1 METAPVGN
9 REHDAGTPTVVTI
22 ELTLIIPTRNERE
35 NMPLLL
41 PRIKEALGDL
51 SYEVLIVDDSDDGT
65 LEAAVS
71 SAEAS
76 GLTLRGIHR
85 EPGSR
90 EGLLSGAVVAG
101 IADSRGRYICVLD
114 ADLQHPPELIHAML
128 ACAQEEGADVVIA
141 SRYLKGGSDEGLSSG
156 LRRFVSVL
164 AKYFAKTLFFPRL
177 ATVSDPL
184 SGYFIVRRS
193 TLEGVPLKPRGF
205 KILLEILVRS
215 DARRV
220 RELPMRFAQRA
231 EGDSKATLKQG
242 MDFGRH
248 AAELFWDARVR
259 RLLP

>member
-1 METAPVGN
+1 
-9 REHDAGTPTVVTI
+9 
-22 ELTLIIPTRNERE
+22 
-35 NMPLLL
+35 MPLLL
-41 PRIKEALGDL
+41 PRIKESLDDL

-71 SAEAS
+71 VAEAS

-101 IADSRGRYICVLD
+101 IAHSRGGYICVLD
-114 ADLQHPPELIHAML
+114 ADLQHPPELIGPML
-128 ACAQEEGADVVIA
+128 ACVQEEEADVVIA

-156 LRRFVSVL
+156 LRRIISVL

-177 ATVSDPL
+177 AAVSDPL
-184 SGYFIVRRS
+184 SGYFIIRRS
-193 TLEGVPLKPRGF
+193 TLVGVPLKPRGF

-215 DARRV
+215 NARRV

-231 EGDSKATLKQG
+231 GGESKATLKQG
-242 MDFGRH
+242 MHFGRQV
-248 AAELFWDARVR
+248 ANLFWDVRVR
-259 RLLP
+259 RRP

>member
-1 METAPVGN
+1 MERN
-9 REHDAGTPTVVTI
+9 QEHDQRTPAGVEI

-41 PRIKEALGDL
+41 PRIKASLGDL
-51 SYEVLIVDDSDDGT
+51 SYEVLIVDDSEDGT
-65 LEAAVS
+65 LAAAAS
-71 SAEAS
+71 AAEAS

-90 EGLLSGAVVAG
+90 EGLLGGAVVAG
-101 IADSRGRYICVLD
+101 IAESRGAHICVMD
-114 ADLQHPPELIHAML
+114 ADLQHPPELIRTML
-128 ACAQEEGADVVIA
+128 ARAQEEDADVVIA
-141 SRYLKGGSDEGLSSG
+141 SRYLQGGSDEGMSSG
-156 LRRFVSVL
+156 LRRGISIL

-177 ATVSDPL
+177 AGVSDPL

-193 TLEGVPLKPRGF
+193 ILTGVTLRPRGF

-215 DARRV
+215 NARCV
-220 RELPMRFAQRA
+220 REVPLKFARRA
-231 EGDSKATLKQG
+231 EGASKATLKQG

-248 AAELFWDARVR
+248 AASLFWDARVR

>member
-1 METAPVGN
+1 MERN
-9 REHDAGTPTVVTI
+9 QEHDQRTPAGVEI

-41 PRIKEALGDL
+41 PRIKASLGDL
-51 SYEVLIVDDSDDGT
+51 SYEVLIVDDSEDGT
-65 LEAAVS
+65 LAAAAS
-71 SAEAS
+71 AAEAS

-90 EGLLSGAVVAG
+90 EGLLGGAVVAG
-101 IADSRGRYICVLD
+101 IAESRGAHICVLD
-114 ADLQHPPELIHAML
+114 ADLQHPPELVRTML
-128 ACAQEEGADVVIA
+128 ARAQEEDADVVIA
-141 SRYLKGGSDEGLSSG
+141 SRYVRGGSDEGMSSG
-156 LRRFVSVL
+156 LRRGISIL
-164 AKYFAKTLFFPRL
+164 AKYFAKTLF
-177 ATVSDPL
+177 

-193 TLEGVPLKPRGF
+193 ILTGVTLRPRGF

-215 DARRV
+215 NARRV
-220 RELPMRFAQRA
+220 REVPLRFARRA

-248 AAELFWDARVR
+248 AASLFWDARVR